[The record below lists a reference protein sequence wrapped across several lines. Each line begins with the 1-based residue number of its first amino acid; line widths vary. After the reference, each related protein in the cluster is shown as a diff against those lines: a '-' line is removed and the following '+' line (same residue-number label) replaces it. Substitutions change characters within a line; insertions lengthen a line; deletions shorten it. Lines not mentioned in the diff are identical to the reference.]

1 MMRRILLYVREKK
14 IEIYKILELKNLF
27 LSFNNN
33 LIAYSFFPDSFICQI
48 KIGKAR
54 TYNGDKMKWDV
65 WRLEN
70 EREIHFDRL
79 WHWDK
84 SDE

>member
-33 LIAYSFFPDSFICQI
+33 LIAYSFFP
-48 KIGKAR
+48 
-54 TYNGDKMKWDV
+54 
-65 WRLEN
+65 RLFSMSN
-70 EREIHFDRL
+70 QN
-79 WHWDK
+79 W
-84 SDE
+84 